1 MYRLSP
7 LVRGL
12 GDEGVKAAY
21 DYRGGYS
28 PQFRAPGRDI
38 MIRVTN
44 TIALGEDE
52 IEEQFI
58 RSSGPGGQNVNK
70 LATAVQLRFD
80 VARSPNLP
88 EPVRERLRRLAGRR
102 LTGDGVL
109 IIDARRHRTRER
121 NRRDAL
127 ERLVA
132 LVRKA
137 AIAPTPRKATRPTA
151 ASKRRRLEGK
161 QRRGA
166 LKRGRRSVKD
176 PDE

>member
-1 MYRLSP
+1 
-7 LVRGL
+7 
-12 GDEGVKAAY
+12 
-21 DYRGGYS
+21 
-28 PQFRAPGRDI
+28 

-44 TIALGEDE
+44 SINLDDDE

-80 VARSPNLP
+80 VQRSPNLP
-88 EPVRERLRRLAGRR
+88 EPVRERLKRLAGRR

-109 IIDARRHRTRER
+109 VIDARRYRTRER

-127 ERLVA
+127 DRLVT

-137 AIAPTPRKATRPTA
+137 AIAPTPRKATRPTV
-151 ASKRRRLEGK
+151 ASRRRRLEAK

-166 LKRGRRSVKD
+166 LKRSRRGVRA
-176 PDE
+176 DEE